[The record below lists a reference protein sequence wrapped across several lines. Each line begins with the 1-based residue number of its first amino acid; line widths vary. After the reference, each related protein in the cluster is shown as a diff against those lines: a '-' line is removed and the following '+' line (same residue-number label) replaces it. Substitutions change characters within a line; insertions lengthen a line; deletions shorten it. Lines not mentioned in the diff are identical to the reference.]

1 MSVSAALAVAPEAEL
16 IGSIDERIDAL
27 ELAIIEFTDVIE
39 PNVEHVFT
47 PGLYRRTLRAPAS
60 TIPGTVT
67 IGTTYIHKQEHQFV
81 VTKGVV
87 LVSHGDGNWLRVE
100 APYYGITKV
109 GTRRICIVI
118 EDAEWSTFHPT
129 TLTDIDEVERELF
142 EFRTLPDGTNVQD
155 RFRAA
160 LKAKMLSGE
169 LQKEIEP

>member
-1 MSVSAALAVAPEAEL
+1 MSAASALTVVPEAEL

-27 ELAIIEFTDVIE
+27 ELAIIEFTDIIE
-39 PNVEHVFT
+39 PDVEHVFT
-47 PGLYRRTLRAPAS
+47 PGLYRRTLRAPA
-60 TIPGTVT
+60 GA
-67 IGTTYIHKQEHQFV
+67 IGTTYIHRQEHQFV

-87 LVSHGDGNWLRVE
+87 EVSHGDGNWMRVE

-109 GTRRICIVI
+109 GTRRICVVF

-169 LQKEIEP
+169 LQKEIAP